1 MSQDITLLQLHN
13 LRMVQMQVTS
23 IDRGAGY
30 FADYISGFSDGRYG
44 DFLDA
49 DALVAVPAECQ
60 HSLIGTV
67 VGFVQ
72 EFVQAR

>member
-1 MSQDITLLQLHN
+1 
-13 LRMVQMQVTS
+13 MQVTS

-67 VGFVQ
+67 VRFVRGGGGPITKLRFNCIG
-72 EFVQAR
+72 EEVMHD